1 MSAKELL
8 GLRTIIIDDH
18 KLFTNGLSSIL
29 ESIGLRIIATFENGK
44 DAMNYIRNHEID
56 LIFSDINMP
65 KMNGIQLCKQLK
77 EEKINTKIII
87 LSMYEDAS
95 IIKDA
100 FNNGAH
106 AYLTKNTGK
115 KEIIT
120 AIENCLKG
128 KKYVNKKLKISKQGM
143 LKNQDDFTLKYK
155 LTLREREILKLIL
168 QEKSNQE
175 ISDALLISKR
185 TVETHKKNT
194 FLKLGVKNNIG
205 LAKIAIKNKLFA
217 NY

>member
-1 MSAKELL
+1 MSTKELL

-18 KLFTNGLSSIL
+18 KLFASGLSAIL
-29 ESIGLRIIATFENGK
+29 ESIGLRIVSTFENGK
-44 DAMNYIRNHEID
+44 DAMIYIRNNEID

-65 KMNGIQLCKQLK
+65 EMNGIQLCKQLI
-77 EEKINTKIII
+77 EEKINTKLIIV
-87 LSMYEDAS
+87 SMYENAN
-95 IIKDA
+95 IIKEA
-100 FNNGAH
+100 FANGAN
-106 AYLTKNTGK
+106 AYLSKNTDK

-128 KKYVNKKLKISKQGM
+128 KKYINKKLVISKRKI
-143 LKNQDDFTLKYK
+143 LESQDNFTLQYK

-175 ISDALLISKR
+175 ISALLVISKR

-194 FLKLGVKNNIG
+194 FLKLGVKSTIG
-205 LAKIAIKNKLFA
+205 LAKIAIKNKLFEV
-217 NY
+217 

>member
-1 MSAKELL
+1 MSSKELL
-8 GLRTIIIDDH
+8 GLRTVIIDDH
-18 KLFTNGLSSIL
+18 KLFANGLSSML
-29 ESIGLRIIATFENGK
+29 ESIGLRVVSTFENGK
-44 DAMNYIRNHEID
+44 DAMSYIRNNEID

-77 EEKINTKIII
+77 EEKINTKIIM

-95 IIKDA
+95 IIKDS

-106 AYLTKNTGK
+106 AYLTKNTGG

-155 LTLREREILKLIL
+155 LTLREREILQLIL

-175 ISDALLISKR
+175 ISTILFISKR

-217 NY
+217 SY

>member
-1 MSAKELL
+1 MSTKKLL

-18 KLFTNGLSSIL
+18 KLFTTGLSSIL
-29 ESIGLRIIATFENGK
+29 EGIGLRIIATFENGK

-56 LIFSDINMP
+56 LIFSDINMS

-77 EEKINTKIII
+77 EEKINTKIIM

-106 AYLTKNTGK
+106 AYLTKNTEK

-128 KKYVNKKLKISKQGM
+128 KKYVNKKLTISKQGIF
-143 LKNQDDFTLKYK
+143 KNQDDFTLQYK
-155 LTLREREILKLIL
+155 LTVREREILKLIL

-175 ISDALLISKR
+175 ISNALLISKR

-205 LAKIAIKNKLFA
+205 LAKIAIKNKLFEI
-217 NY
+217 

>member
-8 GLRTIIIDDH
+8 GLRTVIIDDH

-44 DAMNYIRNHEID
+44 DAMNYIRNHETD

-106 AYLTKNTGK
+106 AYLTKNTEK

-128 KKYVNKKLKISKQGM
+128 KKYVNKKLKISTRGI
-143 LKNQDDFTLKYK
+143 LKNQDDFTLQYK
-155 LTLREREILKLIL
+155 LTVREREILKLIL

-205 LAKIAIKNKLFA
+205 LAKIAIKNKLFEI
-217 NY
+217 

>member
-8 GLRTIIIDDH
+8 GLRTVIIDDH
-18 KLFTNGLSSIL
+18 KLFANGLSSVL
-29 ESIGLRIIATFENGK
+29 EGIGLRVIATFENGR
-44 DAMNYIRNHEID
+44 DAMNYLRNNEVD

-106 AYLTKNTGK
+106 AYLTKNTEK

-128 KKYVNKKLKISKQGM
+128 KKYVNKKLKISTRGM

-155 LTLREREILKLIL
+155 LTVREKEILKLIL

-217 NY
+217 SY

>member
-18 KLFTNGLSSIL
+18 KLFTNGLSAIL
-29 ESIGLRIIATFENGK
+29 ESIGLRVIATFENGR
-44 DAMNYIRNHEID
+44 DAMNYIRNQEID

-65 KMNGIQLCKQLK
+65 EMNGIQLCKQLK
-77 EEKINTKIII
+77 EEKINTKIIM
-87 LSMYEDAS
+87 LSTYEDAS

-100 FNNGAH
+100 FANGAN
-106 AYLTKNTGK
+106 AYLSKNTDK

-128 KKYVNKKLKISKQGM
+128 KKYVNKKLATSNGKV
-143 LKNQDDFTLKYK
+143 LKNQDNFTLQYK
-155 LTLREREILKLIL
+155 LTLREREILQLIL

-205 LAKIAIKNKLFA
+205 LAKIAIKNKLFEI
-217 NY
+217 

>member
-1 MSAKELL
+1 MSTKELL

-18 KLFTNGLSSIL
+18 KLFTNGLSSML
-29 ESIGLRIIATFENGK
+29 ESIGLRVIATFENGK

-56 LIFSDINMP
+56 LIFSDINMQ

-77 EEKINTKIII
+77 EEKINTKIIM
-87 LSMYEDAS
+87 LSTYEDTS
-95 IIKDA
+95 IVKDA
-100 FNNGAH
+100 FANGAN
-106 AYLTKNTGK
+106 AYLSKNTDK
-115 KEIIT
+115 KEIII

-128 KKYVNKKLKISKQGM
+128 KKYVNKKLATSNGKA
-143 LKNQDDFTLKYK
+143 LKNQDNFTLQYK
-155 LTLREREILKLIL
+155 LTLREREILQLIL

-175 ISDALLISKR
+175 IGAALLISKR

-205 LAKIAIKNKLFA
+205 LAKIAIKNKLFEI
-217 NY
+217 

>member
-77 EEKINTKIII
+77 EEKINTKIIM

-106 AYLTKNTGK
+106 AYLTKNTEK

-128 KKYVNKKLKISKQGM
+128 KKYVNKKLKISTRGM

-175 ISDALLISKR
+175 ISALLVISKR

-205 LAKIAIKNKLFA
+205 LAKIAIKNKLFEI
-217 NY
+217 

>member
-1 MSAKELL
+1 MSTKKLL

-18 KLFTNGLSSIL
+18 QLFTSGLSSIL
-29 ESIGLRIIATFENGK
+29 ESIGLRIVSTFENGK
-44 DAMNYIRNHEID
+44 DAMTYIRKHEID

-65 KMNGIQLCKQLK
+65 EMNGIQLCKQLK
-77 EEKINTKIII
+77 EEKINTKLIIV
-87 LSMYEDAS
+87 SMYENAN
-95 IIKDA
+95 IIKEA
-100 FNNGAH
+100 FANGAN
-106 AYLTKNTGK
+106 AYLSKNTDK

-128 KKYVNKKLKISKQGM
+128 KKYINKKLVISKRKI
-143 LKNQDDFTLKYK
+143 LESQDNFTLQYK

-175 ISDALLISKR
+175 ISALLVISKR

-194 FLKLGVKNNIG
+194 FLKLGVKSTIG
-205 LAKIAIKNKLFA
+205 LAKIAIKNKLFEV
-217 NY
+217 

>member
-77 EEKINTKIII
+77 EEKINTKIIM
-87 LSMYEDAS
+87 LSMYEEAS

-128 KKYVNKKLKISKQGM
+128 KKYVNKKLKLSKRGS
-143 LKNQDDFTLKYK
+143 LKTHDDFTLKYK
-155 LTLREREILKLIL
+155 LTVREREILKLVL

-175 ISDALLISKR
+175 ISATLMISKR

-205 LAKIAIKNKLFA
+205 LTKIAIKNKLFEI
-217 NY
+217 

>member
-1 MSAKELL
+1 MSTK
-8 GLRTIIIDDH
+8 GLSGLKTIIIDDH
-18 KLFTNGLSSIL
+18 KLFASGLSSML
-29 ESIGLRIIATFENGK
+29 ESIGLRIVSTFENGK
-44 DAMNYIRNHEID
+44 DAMSYIRNHEID

-65 KMNGIQLCKQLK
+65 EMNGIQLCKQLK
-77 EEKINTKIII
+77 EEKINTKIIM
-87 LSMYEDAS
+87 LSTYEDTS
-95 IIKDA
+95 IVKDA
-100 FNNGAH
+100 FANGAN
-106 AYLTKNTGK
+106 AYLSKNTDK

-128 KKYVNKKLKISKQGM
+128 KKYVNKKLATSNGKV
-143 LKNQDDFTLKYK
+143 LKNQDNFTLQYK
-155 LTLREREILKLIL
+155 LTLREREILQLIL

-205 LAKIAIKNKLFA
+205 LAKIAIKNKLFEI
-217 NY
+217 

>member
-1 MSAKELL
+1 MLK
-8 GLRTIIIDDH
+8 
-18 KLFTNGLSSIL
+18 
-29 ESIGLRIIATFENGK
+29 SIGLIIVSTFENGK
-44 DAMNYIRNHEID
+44 DAMTYIRNNEID

-65 KMNGIQLCKQLK
+65 EMNGIQLCKQLK
-77 EEKINTKIII
+77 EEKINTKLIIV
-87 LSMYEDAS
+87 SMYENAN
-95 IIKDA
+95 IIKEA
-100 FNNGAH
+100 FANGAN
-106 AYLTKNTGK
+106 AYLSKNTDK

-128 KKYVNKKLKISKQGM
+128 KKYINKKLVISKRKI
-143 LKNQDDFTLKYK
+143 LESQDNFTLQYE

-175 ISDALLISKR
+175 ISALLVISKR

-217 NY
+217 SY

>member
-1 MSAKELL
+1 MSTKELL

-18 KLFTNGLSSIL
+18 KLFASGLSAIL
-29 ESIGLRIIATFENGK
+29 ESIGLRIVSTFENGK
-44 DAMNYIRNHEID
+44 DAMIYIRNNEID

-65 KMNGIQLCKQLK
+65 EMNGIQLCKQLK
-77 EEKINTKIII
+77 EEKINTKLIIV
-87 LSMYEDAS
+87 SMYENAN
-95 IIKDA
+95 IIKEA
-100 FNNGAH
+100 FANGAN
-106 AYLTKNTGK
+106 AYLSKNTDK

-128 KKYVNKKLKISKQGM
+128 KKYINKKLVISKRKI
-143 LKNQDDFTLKYK
+143 LESQDNFTLQYE

-175 ISDALLISKR
+175 ISALLVISKR

-194 FLKLGVKNNIG
+194 FLKLGAKNTIG
-205 LAKIAIKNKLFA
+205 LAKIAIKNKLFEI
-217 NY
+217 

>member
-1 MSAKELL
+1 MSAKGLL
-8 GLRTIIIDDH
+8 GLRTVIIDDH
-18 KLFTNGLSSIL
+18 KLFANGLSSIL
-29 ESIGLRIIATFENGK
+29 ESLGLRIIATFENGR
-44 DAMNYIRNHEID
+44 DAMNYLRNNEVD

-77 EEKINTKIII
+77 EEKINTKIIM

-106 AYLTKNTGK
+106 AYLTKNTEK

-128 KKYVNKKLKISKQGM
+128 KKYVNKKLVISKRKI
-143 LKNQDDFTLKYK
+143 LESQDNFTLQYK

-175 ISDALLISKR
+175 ISALLVISKR

-205 LAKIAIKNKLFA
+205 LAKIAIKNKLFEI
-217 NY
+217 

>member
-1 MSAKELL
+1 MSTK
-8 GLRTIIIDDH
+8 GLSGLKTIIIDDH
-18 KLFTNGLSSIL
+18 KLFASGLSSML
-29 ESIGLRIIATFENGK
+29 ESIGLRIVSAFENGK
-44 DAMNYIRNHEID
+44 DAMSYIRNHEID

-65 KMNGIQLCKQLK
+65 EMNGIQLCKQLK
-77 EEKINTKIII
+77 EEKINTKIIM
-87 LSMYEDAS
+87 LSTYEDAS

-100 FNNGAH
+100 FANGAN
-106 AYLTKNTGK
+106 AYLSKNTDK

-120 AIENCLKG
+120 AIGNCLKG
-128 KKYVNKKLKISKQGM
+128 KKYVNKKLATSNGKV
-143 LKNQDDFTLKYK
+143 LKNQDNFTLQYK
-155 LTLREREILKLIL
+155 LTLREREILQLIL

-205 LAKIAIKNKLFA
+205 LAKIAIKNKLFEI
-217 NY
+217 